1 LVFIDMKTNFQIN
14 FFGIYIMSGAPT
26 KYDVSGTDLITI
38 FAPYVSGT
46 KAAVTGYEMSI
57 SGDLNNVFAP
67 YVSGT
72 KAAATG
78 YLVPTLGDLNNVFA
92 IFSAGLPSVF
102 PPFSVTGT
110 SNVTTYT
117 NSTYVVTFL
126 TNGTMTFLANAKKP
140 TTVEYLLVGAGG
152 AGGSSWTSNINYG
165 GGGGAG
171 GQVLKTSNILGSP
184 ASTTTLNF
192 IVPGITTAVG
202 AKGADASASGTGITT
217 VTSVGGNGGGTG
229 QSSSVAG
236 GLGGVGANGGGSG
249 GIGGYAYGNQGTKG
263 GDGTGVLIN
272 GTTYYFGGGGSG
284 GNDTTGSPI
293 GGLGG
298 GGGSGGGGNGN
309 NASNPYI
316 GPNGISL
323 ASSSTGYLNT
333 GGGGAGTN
341 GNRGVGFHR
350 AGGSGIIV
358 VWFTYT

>member
-1 LVFIDMKTNFQIN
+1 
-14 FFGIYIMSGAPT
+14 
-26 KYDVSGTDLITI
+26 
-38 FAPYVSGT
+38 
-46 KAAVTGYEMSI
+46 
-57 SGDLNNVFAP
+57 
-67 YVSGT
+67 
-72 KAAATG
+72 
-78 YLVPTLGDLNNVFA
+78 VPTLGDLNNVFA